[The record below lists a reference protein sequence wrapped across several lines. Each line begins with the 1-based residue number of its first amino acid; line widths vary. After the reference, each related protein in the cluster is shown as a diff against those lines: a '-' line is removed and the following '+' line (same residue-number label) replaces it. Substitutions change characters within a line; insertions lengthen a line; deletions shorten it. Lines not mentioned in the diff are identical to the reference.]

1 MIRLKSK
8 EIKDIA
14 LKFFTIHGYEGASL
28 SQIAEN
34 VGMKKQSLYAHFKGK
49 DDLFLQVL
57 QDAKETEISSKLNY
71 LSKVDTQNP
80 RADLLGYLQLVIDLF
95 QQSEQLK
102 FWLRM
107 SFFPPLHLAT
117 AINEEVFDTEQKI
130 QTVLENK
137 FQAWI
142 DAKAITEDTASIP
155 TLAFLGIVDSIMLEL
170 AYGNNEKR
178 LNDKLN
184 ASWTVFWRG
193 ISQL

>member
-1 MIRLKSK
+1 LKSK

-14 LKFFTIHGYEGASL
+14 LKCFTTHGYEGASL
-28 SQIAEN
+28 SQIAEQ

-57 QDAKETEISSKLNY
+57 QDAKETELSSKLQY
-71 LSKVDTQNP
+71 LSKVGAQNP
-80 RADLLGYLQLVIDLF
+80 KPDLLGYLQLVIDLF
-95 QQSEQLK
+95 QKNEHLK

-107 SFFPPLHLAT
+107 TFFPPPHLAK
-117 AINEEVFDTEQKI
+117 AIDEEVIDTEKRI
-130 QTVLENK
+130 QPVLESK

-142 DAKAITEDTASIP
+142 DGKVIMEEVASIP
-155 TLAFLGIVDSIMLEL
+155 TLAFLGVVDSIMLEL
-170 AYGNNEKR
+170 VYGNNEIR
-178 LNDKLN
+178 LNEKLN

>member
-1 MIRLKSK
+1 MNLLKSQ

-28 SQIAEN
+28 SQIADN

-57 QDAKETEISSKLNY
+57 QDAKEAEVSSKLNY
-71 LSKVDTQNP
+71 LSKVGTQNP
-80 RADLLGYLQLVIDLF
+80 KEDLFGYLQLVIDLF

-107 SFFPPLHLAT
+107 SFFPPLHLAP
-117 AINEEVFDTEQKI
+117 AINEEVFDSENKI
-130 QTVLENK
+130 QTVLEGK
-137 FQAWI
+137 FHDWI
-142 DAKAITEDTASIP
+142 AAKAIREDIASIP
-155 TLAFLGIVDSIMLEL
+155 TLAFLGVVDSMMLEL

-178 LNDKLN
+178 LQDKLN

>member
-1 MIRLKSK
+1 LKSK

-14 LKFFTIHGYEGASL
+14 LKCFTTHGYEGASL
-28 SQIAEN
+28 SQIAEQ

-57 QDAKETEISSKLNY
+57 QDAKETELSSKLQY
-71 LSKVDTQNP
+71 LSKVGAQNP
-80 RADLLGYLQLVIDLF
+80 KPDLLGYLQLVIDLF
-95 QQSEQLK
+95 QKNEHLK

-107 SFFPPLHLAT
+107 TFFPPPHLAK
-117 AINEEVFDTEQKI
+117 AIDEEVIDTEKRI
-130 QTVLENK
+130 QPVLESK

-142 DAKAITEDTASIP
+142 DAKVIMEEVASIP
-155 TLAFLGIVDSIMLEL
+155 TLAFLGVVDSIMLEL
-170 AYGNNEKR
+170 VYGNNEIR
-178 LNDKLN
+178 LNEKLN